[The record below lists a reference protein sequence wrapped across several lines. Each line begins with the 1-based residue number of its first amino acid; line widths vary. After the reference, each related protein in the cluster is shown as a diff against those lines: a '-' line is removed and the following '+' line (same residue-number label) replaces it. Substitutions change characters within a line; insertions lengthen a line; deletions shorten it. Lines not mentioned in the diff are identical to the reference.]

1 MFKDWTKFEK
11 ALLFT
16 SVILVA
22 LVGIIFKSEL
32 LTTVCS
38 IVGIITALLLAKG
51 KNLGQI
57 FGLLIVALYSIVS
70 FKNKYYGEVI
80 IYLCIML
87 PMYIIGIIS
96 WLKHQNKD
104 TNSVEV
110 NNIKTKEWVIVS
122 IASILAFV
130 SIYFLLKVF
139 NTSQLFV
146 SSLSVIDSLFAVYLG
161 IRRSKYSFY
170 FYVVN
175 DLILIALW
183 GIPVVSSSLILLP
196 MVFNP
201 IINLINDI
209 YGIYNWRKLEKMQGE
224 NKWII
229 FLYYTH

>member
-1 MFKDWTKFEK
+1 MKILRDWTKFEK
-11 ALLFT
+11 ILLFA
-16 SVILVA
+16 SVLLVA

-32 LTTVCS
+32 LTTICS

-57 FGLLIVALYSIVS
+57 FGLLIVGLYSIVS

-96 WLKHQNKD
+96 WLKHQSKE

-110 NNIKTKEWVIVS
+110 NVIKTKEWVIVS
-122 IASILAFV
+122 IASIIAFIG
-130 SIYFLLKVF
+130 IYFLLKTF
-139 NTSQLFV
+139 DTSLLFI
-146 SSLSVIDSLFAVYLG
+146 SSLSVIDSLFAIYLG

-183 GIPVVSSSLILLP
+183 GIPVIGGSLILLP

-201 IINLINDI
+201 TINLINDI
-209 YGIYNWRKLEKMQGE
+209 YGIYNWKKLEEIQEE
-224 NKWII
+224 NK
-229 FLYYTH
+229 